1 MYLKVLKFILM
12 NLWYLVR
19 WLGLAL
25 YHGLSALYRR
35 RQSKMTVLR
44 PRTVY
49 AGRWL
54 LADDPQFCGRAI
66 VVQQGENLRPG
77 VELLYF
83 GEESADPY
91 FGERYFMDHGEAT
104 RSAEQM
110 LLRFLGGRYRRRHP
124 RTSSPAVTLPAVV
137 NGVNDGHASGP
148 GREAA

>member
-1 MYLKVLKFILM
+1 MVS
-12 NLWYLVR
+12 
-19 WLGLAL
+19 GPLA
-25 YHGLSALYRR
+25 GTGFVQR
-35 RQSKMTVLR
+35 TVGAV
-44 PRTVY
+44 PTKTVQNDCAAARTVY

-66 VVQQGENLRPG
+66 VVKQAENLRSG

-91 FGERYFMDHGEAT
+91 FGERYFTDHGEAT

-110 LLRFLGGRYRRRHP
+110 LLRFLGGRYRRRHS

-137 NGVNDGHASGP
+137 NGVNDGHVSGP

>member
-1 MYLKVLKFILM
+1 MYLKVLKFLAR

-124 RTSSPAVTLPAVV
+124 RTSSAAVTLPGVV

>member
-35 RQSKMTVLR
+35 RQSKITVLR

-54 LADDPQFCGRAI
+54 LADDPQFCGRA
-66 VVQQGENLRPG
+66 VVVKQGENLRPG

-83 GEESADPY
+83 GEESSDPY
-91 FGERYFMDHGEAT
+91 YGERYFTDHSEAT

-124 RTSSPAVTLPAVV
+124 RASSAAVTLPAVV
-137 NGVNDGHASGP
+137 SGMNDGHASGP